1 MRHPRTSFVLPVR
14 NGASTLEQ
22 AIASIC
28 AQTDGDFE
36 LLVVDDH
43 STDEST
49 SLTRSHPDPRV
60 RLLTSPGRGIV
71 AALNHGI
78 SMAAGTYIA
87 RMDADDLAVS
97 TRLEYQLDELDDPR
111 VAVVDSQV
119 VFFADD
125 GEVPLGMQR
134 YAQWVNRIITP
145 EDFDRELLVES
156 PIVHPAATF
165 RREVVQGI
173 GGYRDGPFPEDYDLW
188 LRLHAQGLRFKK
200 IPQPLVKMRDHHQR
214 LTRTDP
220 RYSRS
225 GFRAVRQEWLART
238 QLHRPRTLILW
249 GAGKECRPWL
259 RWLLDQGHSVTAIV
273 DVSPRLIGNRRRGVP
288 IIAMDQLDQ
297 YPAEIGL
304 VLVGARGAREL
315 IRQEISQR
323 MPQWHEGVDWW
334 AVR

>member
-125 GEVPLGMQR
+125 GEVPLGMQTLR
-134 YAQWVNRIITP
+134 PVGKP
-145 EDFDRELLVES
+145 HH
-156 PIVHPAATF
+156 HP
-165 RREVVQGI
+165 
-173 GGYRDGPFPEDYDLW
+173 GGL
-188 LRLHAQGLRFKK
+188 
-200 IPQPLVKMRDHHQR
+200 
-214 LTRTDP
+214 
-220 RYSRS
+220 
-225 GFRAVRQEWLART
+225 
-238 QLHRPRTLILW
+238 
-249 GAGKECRPWL
+249 
-259 RWLLDQGHSVTAIV
+259 
-273 DVSPRLIGNRRRGVP
+273 
-288 IIAMDQLDQ
+288 
-297 YPAEIGL
+297 
-304 VLVGARGAREL
+304 
-315 IRQEISQR
+315 
-323 MPQWHEGVDWW
+323 
-334 AVR
+334 